1 MAEFPTLTELLNSL
15 AFLGDE
21 PAAIGVLVTAI
32 LLVILRDWRWS
43 LLALAIQYMLTSW
56 LLTKVF
62 EPEIAP
68 GIAAIKLL
76 AWMVICLT
84 LYVTARQVH
93 WGSPRQET
101 QETKNTDSPSLAVG
115 RWTLPTNLLFRLFV
129 SLMAAIAVLTTVNR
143 GVTVLPEVP
152 AHINLAA
159 ISLMAMGMLALGL
172 TEEPLTAGMG
182 LLTCMAGFEL
192 FYHSLEQAI
201 TVITFLVVI
210 DFMIALFTA
219 YLIVARHWTPEE
231 AERRR
236 PT

>member
-1 MAEFPTLTELLNSL
+1 MAGFPTLTELLNSL

-21 PAAIGVLVTAI
+21 PAAMGVLATAI
-32 LLVILRDWRWS
+32 LLIILRDWRWS

-84 LYVTARQVH
+84 LYITARQVH
-93 WGSPRQET
+93 WGSPRQKTE
-101 QETKNTDSPSLAVG
+101 NTDSPSLQVG
-115 RWTLPTNLLFRLFV
+115 QWALPTNLLFRLFV
-129 SLMAAIAVLTTVNR
+129 SLMAAIAVLTTINR
-143 GVTVLPEVP
+143 GAIVLPEVP

-182 LLTCMAGFEL
+182 LLTLMAGFEL

-201 TVITFLVVI
+201 TVIAFLIVI
-210 DFMIALFTA
+210 DFMIALFTT
-219 YLIVARHWTPEE
+219 YLIIARHWTPEE